1 MIHNNLPQ
9 LEEVLECARILLSDI
24 KPSDWN
30 EKFRVMTSDVS
41 PFPGPFRYNHT
52 PYLREVVDTAAPDH
66 PAKFIAIMK
75 GAQVGFSTGVIEA
88 AIGWIISENPGNI
101 LFLTGHADLAEE
113 AMNNKIDQMIDSTGL
128 RPMIRPNVLR
138 AKNMRT
144 GDTNK
149 SKEFP
154 GGSLTAGSAGNH
166 KLLRQRSVRFGFIDD
181 FDAAKKSSKESGS
194 TTRMIQQRFAAYAD
208 KMKLYYISTPELKEL
223 SNIEPV
229 FLKGDQRRFFIPCPC
244 CNEFIALYWE
254 CDSESDEETKAG
266 ITWKTD
272 NQGKLI
278 EGTVGY
284 ICQKCNG
291 FFTDQNKYEFN
302 LAGHWRP
309 TAQPS
314 EAGYF
319 SYHISSLYAPPG
331 MYDWQYYVKQYLEA
345 CPPGE
350 NRDEALYKTFINLCL
365 GETYSPEGKEIK
377 ANELQ
382 NNVRRYEIGII
393 PEKISEADGNG
404 KIVLVTCAADL
415 NGKIDD
421 ARIDYEIVAWAESGA
436 SYSIT
441 HGSIGTFIP
450 REGVKKNKEDRK
462 KWTYEFYKENSVWP
476 ELNNV
481 LDQILLADTGK
492 KMKIFISGIDT
503 GHFTSYVYPYIDGC
517 AGQRHVIGL
526 KGKDVEKYVRFE
538 VDTPTFKH
546 AKERSNLFLIE
557 VNKVK
562 DDLADHIKLKWD
574 DGNDDHQPPGF
585 MNYPVPSNGL
595 YLYKNFFSHYE
606 AEHRVV
612 DEKGTSLKWE
622 KKNTNVQN
630 HFFDVRVYN
639 MALRD
644 IQVSLVC
651 KELKIKNYGWNDYV
665 NYILANSR

>member
-1 MIHNNLPQ
+1 MIHNNLAQ
-9 LEEVLECARILLSDI
+9 LEEIVDCAGILLSDI
-24 KPSDWN
+24 KPSAWN
-30 EKFRVMTSDVS
+30 EKFRVMTSEVS
-41 PFPGPFRYNHT
+41 PFPGPFKYNHT
-52 PYLREVVDTAAPDH
+52 PYLREVVDCMSPDH
-66 PAKFIAIMK
+66 PSKFIAVMK
-75 GAQVGFSTGVIEA
+75 GAQIGFSTGVIEA

-194 TTRMIQQRFAAYAD
+194 TTRMIQQRFAAYSD

-229 FLKGDQRRFFIPCPC
+229 FLKGDQRRFFIHCPC
-244 CNEFIALYWE
+244 CSEAIALYWE
-254 CDSESDEETKAG
+254 CDSEGDTDEKAG

-272 NQGKLI
+272 GAGRLVD
-278 EGTVGY
+278 GSVGY
-284 ICQKCNG
+284 TCQKCLG
-291 FFTDQNKYEFN
+291 FFTDQNKYELN
-302 LAGHWRP
+302 LAGFWKP
-309 TAQPS
+309 TAEPS
-314 EAGYF
+314 EPGYY

-345 CPPGE
+345 CPPGG
-350 NRDEALYKTFINLCL
+350 NRDEALYKTFVNLCL

-382 NNVRRYEIGII
+382 NNIRKYEIGII
-393 PEKISEADGNG
+393 PEKISEQDGNG
-404 KIVLVTCAADL
+404 KIVMITCAADL
-415 NGKIDD
+415 NGKVDD
-421 ARIDYEIVAWAESGA
+421 ARIDYEILAWAESGA
-436 SYSIT
+436 SYSLT

-450 REGVKKNKEDRK
+450 REGAKKNKEDREH
-462 KWTYEFYKENSVWP
+462 WTYEFYQKNSVWP
-476 ELNNV
+476 ELNKI
-481 LDQILLADTGK
+481 LDQIFVSDTGK
-492 KMKIFISGIDT
+492 KMKIFITGVDT
-503 GHFTSYVYPYIDGC
+503 GHFTSYVYPYIDSC
-517 AGQRHVIGL
+517 AGQRYVIGL

-538 VDTPTFKH
+538 VDTPTFKP
-546 AKERSNLFLIE
+546 AKERSNLFLVE

-562 DDLADHIKLKWD
+562 DDLADQIRLKWD
-574 DGNDDHQPPGF
+574 EGNDDSQPPGY
-585 MNYPVPSNGL
+585 MNYPVPSGGL

-606 AEHRVV
+606 AEKRVV

-630 HFFDVRVYN
+630 HFFDCRVYN

-644 IQVSLVC
+644 IQVALIC
-651 KELKIKNYGWNDYV
+651 KERKIKNYGWNDYV
-665 NYILANSR
+665 NVILNR